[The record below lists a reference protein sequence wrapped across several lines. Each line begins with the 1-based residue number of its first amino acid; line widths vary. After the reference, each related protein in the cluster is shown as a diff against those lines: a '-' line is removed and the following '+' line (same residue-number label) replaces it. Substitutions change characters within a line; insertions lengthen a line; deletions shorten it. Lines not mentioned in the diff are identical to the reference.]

1 LTGAVWCLVTG
12 VGLGCEMLTVVLIG
26 IVAVVVVV
34 VVDVGGADAL
44 GAKT

>member
-1 LTGAVWCLVTG
+1 VTG

-34 VVDVGGADAL
+34 DVGGADAL

>member
-1 LTGAVWCLVTG
+1 
-12 VGLGCEMLTVVLIG
+12 MLTVVLIG

>member
-1 LTGAVWCLVTG
+1 MTGAVWCLVTG

-26 IVAVVVVV
+26 IVAVVV
-34 VVDVGGADAL
+34 DVGGADAL